1 VVETGLHPLNYIE
14 RDGEAKRAAARMVVV
29 GFLFFSL
36 SGAARCKDANS
47 DVRWVDADIVLMN
60 PQIPLDVFIPPSPE
74 FDDVNMLVTH
84 DRHGLNNGCFL
95 IRVSPWAIKLLSG
108 VIAYH
113 NFRPEVELKY
123 TEQSALE
130 AMINDVSQPLLSPSV
145 LVPLPSPYR
154 ELSIPSSH

>member
-1 VVETGLHPLNYIE
+1 
-14 RDGEAKRAAARMVVV
+14 
-29 GFLFFSL
+29 
-36 SGAARCKDANS
+36 
-47 DVRWVDADIVLMN
+47 MN
-60 PQIPLDVFIPPSPE
+60 PQIALEVWMRPSPAL
-74 FDDVNMLVTH
+74 VGVSLLVTN
-84 DRHGLNNGCFL
+84 DGHGLNNGCCVFG
-95 IRVSPWAIKLLSG
+95 VSPWAIKLLSG